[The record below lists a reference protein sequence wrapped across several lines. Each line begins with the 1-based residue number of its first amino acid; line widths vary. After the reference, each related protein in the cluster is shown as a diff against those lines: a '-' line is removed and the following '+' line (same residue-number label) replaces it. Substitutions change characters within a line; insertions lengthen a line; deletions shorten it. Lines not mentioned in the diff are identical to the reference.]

1 MQEEWCALEDLR
13 KKGGGRQMK
22 RTEGVSRP
30 PEVGRSLAYMSN
42 QKEARDSGSP
52 G

>member
-1 MQEEWCALEDLR
+1 MQEEWGALEDLR
-13 KKGGGRQMK
+13 KKRGRQMK
-22 RTEGVSRP
+22 RTEGISRP
-30 PEVGRSLAYMSN
+30 PEVGRSLAYLSN